1 MLGWAIFALSDVAHK
16 DLEHCASLLR
26 MRVGISLRYQLA
38 ELDLFH
44 QIVAFRVVH
53 ESDKI

>member
-1 MLGWAIFALSDVAHK
+1 MLGWAIFALSDVARK
-16 DLEHCASLLR
+16 DLEHYASLWR
-26 MRVGISLRYQLA
+26 IRVGISLRYQLA